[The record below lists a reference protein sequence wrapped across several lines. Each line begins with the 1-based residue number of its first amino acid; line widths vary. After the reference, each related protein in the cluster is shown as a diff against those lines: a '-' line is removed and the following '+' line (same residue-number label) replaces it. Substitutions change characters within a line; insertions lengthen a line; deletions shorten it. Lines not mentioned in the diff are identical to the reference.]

1 MKKFITLLSAA
12 VAATVM
18 TASAEVSIDLVS
30 AYVFRGATINDEFNI
45 QPGFETGMFGD
56 LFTVGTWGNFNT
68 DTSEFDEIDYY
79 IGYTVPLE
87 GPVSV
92 DIGYTEYVY
101 NVGGEADREP
111 YIALGSSAAGVDFGL
126 LFAYGVGGAIE
137 DSLYLELSAGY
148 AVPVSE
154 DVEVSLGAALGYLD
168 PDSGD
173 SGFSHLTLDAGVD
186 LPVGEDY
193 SLSLGVTYIVETD
206 DEVQEIDE
214 DFYFTIGTVL

>member
-30 AYVFRGATINDEFNI
+30 AYVFRGGTINDEFNI
-45 QPGFETGMFGD
+45 QPGFETGMFGE
-56 LFTVGTWGNFNT
+56 LFTVGTWANFNT

-79 IGYTVPLE
+79 IGYSVPLE
-87 GPVSV
+87 GPVTV

-111 YIALGSSAAGVDFGL
+111 YLALGTSAAGVDFGFL
-126 LFAYGVGGAIE
+126 LAYGISGAI
-137 DSLYLELSAGY
+137 DSSLYIELSAGY

-154 DVEVSLGAALGYLD
+154 DIEVALGAALGYAD
-168 PDSGD
+168 PDEGE

-193 SLSLGVTYIVETD
+193 SISLGLSYVIETD
-206 DEVQEIDE
+206 EDVLAVDE